1 MHKSPETLFIGID
14 VAKDEIV
21 IARADQPAVQSVEN
35 TQRALKT
42 WVATLP
48 QQSAVLMESTGRY
61 HQLIATLLHTAGH
74 TVYLVNGLKL
84 SQYRKSVGQRAKTD
98 PSDAKLLLRYL
109 QHEYAALSPWQPAP
123 ENISTIRTLLKRRSE
138 VIKHTVALRQSF
150 SDVPQIDTQEVIA
163 SLKAT
168 VLKLDRLIQD
178 LIQQEDIAH
187 AAKRCKQITGVG
199 PLTSA
204 ALTATYF
211 SGHFTR
217 VDAFIAFIGLDLLA
231 NDSGRKSGR
240 RRLSKQ
246 GDPEMRRLLHN
257 AAMSASRVGRWK
269 QYYERYLERG
279 FERTQALVILARKIA
294 RVAFGLLRTGR
305 DYDETTLFGPA

>member
-150 SDVPQIDTQEVIA
+150 SDE
-163 SLKAT
+163 
-168 VLKLDRLIQD
+168 LDRLIQD